1 MLNKPLHKKYIIALL
16 IILLF
21 LFSFLLRVKANILG

>member
-1 MLNKPLHKKYIIALL
+1 MLKKPLHKKYIIALL

-21 LFSFLLRVKANILG
+21 LFSFLLPVKANILG